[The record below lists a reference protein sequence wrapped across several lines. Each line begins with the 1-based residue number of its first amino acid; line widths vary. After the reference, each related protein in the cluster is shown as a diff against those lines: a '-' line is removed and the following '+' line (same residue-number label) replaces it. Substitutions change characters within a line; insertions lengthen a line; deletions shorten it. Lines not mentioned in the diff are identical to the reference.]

1 MTFQNLLI
9 NLFLKKNCINN
20 FIGANDY
27 SDKQIGSNND
37 STRFQND
44 STRFQIDGQFE
55 IGYLHLFSDGKNITR
70 IDFTDEELKEQRSC
84 DILEIAKKQLH
95 GYFAK
100 TRQTFDLPLLPLGT
114 AFQQNI
120 WNILL
125 QIEFSE
131 TKSYEWVSIQ
141 HGNQKA
147 IRAAAQAIGKNPIA
161 IIIPCHRVIGKNGS
175 LTGFA
180 GGLERKELLLKL
192 EGRISAL
199 HEGSM
204 NEGAPHEG
212 LRRKY
217 D

>member
-1 MTFQNLLI
+1 MI
-9 NLFLKKNCINN
+9 KNCINN
-20 FIGANDY
+20 RIGANDY
-27 SDKQIGSNND
+27 S
-37 STRFQND
+37 TRFQDYSPRSENN
-44 STRFQIDGQFE
+44 RFQISDHFE

-70 IDFTDEELKEQRSC
+70 IDFADEELKEQCSC
-84 DILEIAKKQLH
+84 DILETAKKQLH
-95 GYFAK
+95 EYFAK
-100 TRQTFDLPLLPLGT
+100 NRQTFDLPLLPSGT

-141 HGNQKA
+141 HGNKKA

-180 GGLERKELLLKL
+180 GGLERKRNLL
-192 EGRISAL
+192 RI
-199 HEGSM
+199 ENGI
-204 NEGAPHEG
+204 
-212 LRRKY
+212 
-217 D
+217 